1 MMDEIT
7 KEEQI
12 ENWLRIG
19 FSQPEDRLSEI
30 FYFDRKD
37 NQFFSILVA
46 DYFHFDENYN
56 IPQNAISS
64 YSEDILRV
72 LADRMK
78 RIEND
83 DKSIITLSRTKKEE
97 DITDEYLNQKMETF
111 LNLNAIDI
119 TTATIWE
126 VDEIGSV
133 TINLR
138 EEEDVD
144 PKIDTKKTWW
154 KFWQ

>member
-1 MMDEIT
+1 MDEIT

-19 FSQPEDRLSEI
+19 LSQPQDRLSEI
-30 FYFDRKD
+30 FYFDRRD

-56 IPQNAISS
+56 IPKNAVSS
-64 YSEDILRV
+64 YPESTLIV

-78 RIEND
+78 RIENV
-83 DKSIITLSRTKKEE
+83 DKSIITLSRTKKGE
-97 DITDEYLNQKMETF
+97 DSTDEYLNRKMEAF
-111 LNLNAIDI
+111 LNLNSIDI

-133 TINLR
+133 TINLL
-138 EEEDVD
+138 EDESE
-144 PKIDTKKTWW
+144 IDIKKQKSWW
-154 KFWQ
+154 EFWR

>member
-1 MMDEIT
+1 MDEIT

-19 FSQPEDRLSEI
+19 LSQPQDRLSEI
-30 FYFDRKD
+30 FYFDRRD

-46 DYFHFDENYN
+46 DYFHFDKNYN
-56 IPQNAISS
+56 IPKNAVSS
-64 YSEDILRV
+64 YPESTLIV

-78 RIEND
+78 RIENV
-83 DKSIITLSRTKKEE
+83 DKSIITLSRTKKGE
-97 DITDEYLNQKMETF
+97 DSTDEYLNRKMEAF
-111 LNLNAIDI
+111 LNLNSIVI

-133 TINLR
+133 TINLL
-138 EEEDVD
+138 EDESE
-144 PKIDTKKTWW
+144 IDIKKQKSWW
-154 KFWQ
+154 EFWR

>member
-7 KEEQI
+7 KDEQI

-30 FYFDRKD
+30 FYFDRRD
-37 NQFFSILVA
+37 NQFFSILVS

-83 DKSIITLSRTKKEE
+83 DKSIITLSRTKKDE
-97 DITDEYLNQKMETF
+97 DNTDEYLNQKMETF
-111 LNLNAIDI
+111 LNLNSIDI

-133 TINLR
+133 SINLR
-138 EEEDVD
+138 DDDVD
-144 PKIDTKKTWW
+144 PKIDTKRTWC

>member
-1 MMDEIT
+1 MDEIT

-12 ENWLRIG
+12 ENWLKIG

-30 FYFDRKD
+30 FYFDRRD

-56 IPQNAISS
+56 IPKNAISS
-64 YSEDILRV
+64 YSEDILIV

-83 DKSIITLSRTKKEE
+83 DKSIITLSRTKKGENS
-97 DITDEYLNQKMETF
+97 TDEYLNKKMETF
-111 LNLNAIDI
+111 LNLNSIDI
-119 TTATIWE
+119 TTASIWE

-138 EEEDVD
+138 EDNDE
-144 PKIDTKKTWW
+144 PKIDTKRTWW

>member
-1 MMDEIT
+1 MDEIT
-7 KEEQI
+7 KEKQI

-30 FYFDRKD
+30 FYFDRRD

-56 IPQNAISS
+56 TPKDAISS
-64 YSEDILRV
+64 YSEDILVV

-83 DKSIITLSRTKKEE
+83 DKSIITLSRTRKGE
-97 DITDEYLNQKMETF
+97 DSADEYLNQKMETF
-111 LNLNAIDI
+111 LNLNSIDI

-133 TINLR
+133 TINLV
-138 EEEDVD
+138 EDKSEVD
-144 PKIDTKKTWW
+144 IKKQKSWW
-154 KFWQ
+154 KFWKQ

>member
-1 MMDEIT
+1 MDEIT

-19 FSQPEDRLSEI
+19 LSQPQDRLSEI
-30 FYFDRKD
+30 FYFDRRD

-46 DYFHFDENYN
+46 DYFHFDKNYN
-56 IPQNAISS
+56 IPKNAVSS
-64 YSEDILRV
+64 YPESTLIV

-78 RIEND
+78 RIENV
-83 DKSIITLSRTKKEE
+83 DKSIITLSRTKKGE
-97 DITDEYLNQKMETF
+97 DSTDEYLNRKMEAF
-111 LNLNAIDI
+111 LNLNSIDI

-133 TINLR
+133 TINLL
-138 EEEDVD
+138 EDESE
-144 PKIDTKKTWW
+144 IDIKKQKSWW
-154 KFWQ
+154 EFWR